1 MVNGIWGGGGAG
13 PKFYKRYVDDIFA
26 VFENESEAQLFL
38 DYLNTRH
45 PNIKFTKE
53 VNINGILA
61 FLDISI
67 SNFEGCKTSVYHKST
82 YTGLLTN
89 FKCFV
94 PHEYKKRLII
104 TLLDRTFKFNS
115 SWNGFVL
122 HVKSL
127 CHSLMRNMYP
137 KWFIEWADS
146 FWIRNF
152 RKLSTRRSLKMARKL
167 DTSLYHILDIIL
179 KTLQVK

>member
-1 MVNGIWGGGGAG
+1 MGAG
-13 PKFYKRYVDDIFA
+13 PKWRNVNDIFA

-45 PNIKFTKE
+45 PNINFTKE

-67 SNFEGCKTSVYHKST
+67 SNLEGCKTLVYLKST

-89 FKCFV
+89 FKCFA

-104 TLLDRTFKFNS
+104 TLLDRTFKINS
-115 SWNGFVL
+115 SWKGFDL
-122 HVKSL
+122 DVKSQ
-127 CHSLMRNMYP
+127 Y
-137 KWFIEWADS
+137 
-146 FWIRNF
+146 
-152 RKLSTRRSLKMARKL
+152 
-167 DTSLYHILDIIL
+167 
-179 KTLQVK
+179 